1 MWSSDYIIISLI
13 KIIMNTDNTMPT
25 EEKKEEGMPEMAP
38 ATDSPTEGAPA
49 EMTPEEVTKE
59 GEATAM

>member
-13 KIIMNTDNTMPT
+13 KIIMDTDNTMP

-38 ATDSPTEGAPA
+38 ATDAPTEGAPA

>member
-13 KIIMNTDNTMPT
+13 KIIMNTDNTAQ
-25 EEKKEEGMPEMAP
+25 EEEKEEGMPEMVP
-38 ATDSPTEGAPA
+38 ATDAPTEGAPA

>member
-1 MWSSDYIIISLI
+1 MWSSDYIIIILI
-13 KIIMNTDNTMPT
+13 KIIMDTDNTKP

-38 ATDSPTEGAPA
+38 VEGTPSEA
-49 EMTPEEVTKE
+49 TPEEVIKE